1 MENEEIRQVAELIA
15 LRLKQ
20 GWDSQAD
27 RIWERALRNGADF
40 AELEEAIFEARY
52 GKE

>member
-1 MENEEIRQVAELIA
+1 MEAAETKQIAELIA
-15 LRLKQ
+15 MRLKQ

-27 RIWERALRNGADF
+27 RIWERALKNGADF